1 MGYLSTGK
9 GLFRLDSSDLNVGSY
24 FEIGDVRQILELDK
38 ISDVE
43 FEQIASE
50 RNLLANRRKGII
62 NEKDLKKKTI
72 LELRTGYSSATSNIR
87 VDSFDE
93 LVLKSLFYKTLP
105 GVKVVPQAEVKYS
118 KNRRGKKKVDFQIDY
133 NGKVVLL
140 EFDGPGHFDGNNE
153 NPLNVKSILEDENGV
168 ECVLWPYWIQRCA
181 ANVKAIFDPNVIGFG
196 ALWSTKFQFGSFSIS
211 DPAKV
216 IIAESKRFNA
226 IRENGIG
233 YFYGADE
240 NEKRC
245 IPTHP
250 IVQEIL
256 SGSKSVDIL
265 IPPGLKGDKR
275 FWLPQKLWKLL

>member
-9 GLFRLDSSDLNVGSY
+9 GLFRLDYSDLNVGS
-24 FEIGDVRQILELDK
+24 FFKIGELRQILELDI
-38 ISDVE
+38 ISDEE

-50 RNLLANRRKGII
+50 RNLLAKRSKVI

-72 LELRTGYSSATSNIR
+72 LELRKAYSSSTSNIR

-93 LVLKSLFYKTLP
+93 LVLKRLIYKTLQ
-105 GVKVVPQAEVKYS
+105 GVKVIPQAEVKYS
-118 KNRRGKKKVDFQIDY
+118 KNKQGKKKVDFQIDY

-181 ANVKAIFDPNVIGFG
+181 ANVKAIFNPNAIGFG

-245 IPTHP
+245 MPTHP
-250 IVQEIL
+250 IVQDIL
-256 SGSKSVDIL
+256 SGAKTVDVL
-265 IPPGLKGDKR
+265 IPPGWKGDKC
-275 FWLPQKLWKLL
+275 FWLPQILWKLL